1 MVRPHRPD
9 RHRLRALLAAPLRP
23 PDVLRVGPFREGAF
37 RSHLHSQRTAA
48 WLGIGLGISFGLCFA
63 TGLLSH
69 AIQHPPSW
77 FDWPPRPAG
86 LYRVTQ
92 GLHVATGIASVPL
105 LLAKL
110 WVVYPRLWTWPPV
123 ESFAHAVE
131 RLSLLPLVA
140 GGTFMLFSGLA
151 DVGHWYPW
159 RFFFPAAHFWAAWI
173 TIGALIIHIGA
184 KSTATAAVLHRQP
197 QPDAASAPASRQ
209 GLTRRGFLGAVGA
222 AAGLLT
228 LTTLGQTVRPLARV
242 GLLAP
247 RRPDV
252 GPQGLPVNT
261 TARQARVLDAV
272 ADPAYRVRV
281 EGRVATPL
289 ELSVADL
296 RRLPQ
301 HEVVLP
307 ISCVEGWSAEALWR
321 GIRVRD
327 LLEMAGAPPDA
338 TVEVRSA
345 QPPGRYSQ
353 SVLNP
358 MHAGDPDTLLALDVG
373 GRPLH
378 VDHGFPVRLVGPNR
392 PGVLQTKW
400 VSRLVVL

>member
-1 MVRPHRPD
+1 
-9 RHRLRALLAAPLRP
+9 
-23 PDVLRVGPFREGAF
+23 VLRVGPFREGAF